1 MKVLGFI
8 LLILVVLFTVFEI
21 ISLIRDISYRRK
33 LKRENKLK
41 DGAKNDG
48 N

>member
-21 ISLIRDISYRRK
+21 FSLVRDISYRRK
-33 LKRENKLK
+33 LKQENKLK
-41 DGAKNDG
+41 DGAKNDR